1 MAFKGALFL
10 SKSAAAKAAIMKYG
24 SYLLAT
30 KGIAATVSTGMTVAT
45 AAGYFVVI
53 KSIPENSIKGFS
65 QIINGMS
72 KGSIADFM
80 DGVYTPV
87 RDKK

>member
-1 MAFKGALFL
+1 MPIITTSVIMAFKGALFL

-45 AAGYFVVI
+45 AAGYFVV
-53 KSIPENSIKGFS
+53 KKTNSL
-65 QIINGMS
+65 
-72 KGSIADFM
+72 
-80 DGVYTPV
+80 
-87 RDKK
+87 

>member
-45 AAGYFVVI
+45 AAGYFVVRNYI
-53 KSIPENSIKGFS
+53 VLLTYAYQYHLP
-65 QIINGMS
+65 INL
-72 KGSIADFM
+72 
-80 DGVYTPV
+80 
-87 RDKK
+87 